1 VRSIVRVYPGP
12 PFIECLKRRRRIRAP
27 GFPRNDP
34 RRPVGLVPLPRR
46 LCVSG
51 ADVLGPIGSDPSSLR
66 EDGAIAQLG
75 ERLICIQEVV
85 GSIPSGSTN
94 CASLIGSGSWWFWC
108 LSKSERSPYGSS
120 VQNEFPLP
128 SWEWGLF
135 DIVKRMMTRS
145 GRSCDEIGQRRVGT
159 MPA

>member
-1 VRSIVRVYPGP
+1 MVPQTPAQPFGCLGYPRS
-12 PFIECLKRRRRIRAP
+12 
-27 GFPRNDP
+27 DP

-94 CASLIGSGSWWFWC
+94 
-108 LSKSERSPYGSS
+108 SP
-120 VQNEFPLP
+120 
-128 SWEWGLF
+128 
-135 DIVKRMMTRS
+135 
-145 GRSCDEIGQRRVGT
+145 
-159 MPA
+159 